1 MSKAKHTR
9 FLWANLGLSFTK
21 ERDSMGTQIGDLLVK
36 EEITLDSLKNKT
48 LGVDGNNIVYQFLT
62 TIRDLNGEYLTNSQG
77 RVTSHVIGLF
87 YRISK
92 LLEQNVNLVF
102 CFDGKPLDLKK
113 STLDKRK
120 ANKIEAEKQAE
131 LATDI
136 GESNKFKKRSA
147 KITPEMTE
155 DAKELLEAFN
165 IQCIDAISDGEAQL
179 SVMNKQGQ
187 IDGVIS
193 QDYDCLLFGGKT
205 IYRNIAI
212 SGKKK
217 VSGKDYTVQVK
228 PEKINLE
235 ENLKQL
241 GITQE
246 KLIWLGILVGTDFNE
261 KVPKVGP
268 KTAIKLVQEN
278 NSLEEIFT
286 KLNYKPEYDYNKVF
300 DIFCYPECKKV
311 ELQKQQLP
319 NFVKIKELLLT
330 KYEFNEE
337 RVNTTLG
344 NLEKVLKETK
354 AQSTLKSWM

>member
-1 MSKAKHTR
+1 
-9 FLWANLGLSFTK
+9 
-21 ERDSMGTQIGDLLVK
+21 MGTQIGDLLIK
-36 EEITLDSLKNKT
+36 EEITLDSLKEKT

-62 TIRDLNGEYLTNSQG
+62 TIRDLNGEYLINSQG
-77 RVTSHVIGLF
+77 RVTSHIIGLF
-87 YRISK
+87 YRTSK
-92 LLEQNVNLVF
+92 LLESGVNLVF
-102 CFDGKPLDLKK
+102 CFDGKPLELKK

-155 DAKELLEAFN
+155 DAKELLSCFN

-179 SVMNKQGQ
+179 SVMNKQGL
-187 IDGVIS
+187 IDGVVS
-193 QDYDCLLFGGKT
+193 QDYDCLLFGAKT

-212 SGKKK
+212 SGKKRAP
-217 VSGKDYTVQVK
+217 GKDYTIQVK

-235 ENLKQL
+235 ENLKL
-241 GITQE
+241 LEITQE

-268 KTAIKLVQEN
+268 KTAIKLVKEN
-278 NSLEEIFT
+278 NSLEEIFA
-286 KLNYKPEYDYNKVF
+286 KLEFVPEYNAEEIINVF
-300 DIFCYPECKKV
+300 KNPECKKV
-311 ELQKQQLP
+311 ELEKQQLP
-319 NFVKIKELLLT
+319 NFSKIKDLLIS

-337 RVNTTLG
+337 RVNSTLL